1 MTYGTETPTSGF
13 IGRIPVRNI
22 WLLLLYASRL
32 IPRAPRPPAVS
43 SWKMPRTTYRIW
55 WPRSSR
61 TPWND
66 ACAATC
72 PTATSAEW
80 ADLSRV
86 RGRID
91 LFRTERRQL
100 LQRGR
105 VACVFDE
112 LTVDTPRNR
121 YVKAALTHIAGVVSK
136 LANDSDLERRC
147 RDLAVRLERAGVVG
161 HLDPRYAGEAAVLD
175 NAGWVDAHERQM
187 LAAARLALNLSIP
200 TEQSGVA
207 LLPIVNRSETEGW
220 RLYENAVAGFYD
232 VTLSHRGW
240 KVRQGSRIQWPAVN
254 PTPGLNAIM
263 PEMITDI
270 VLERRDHS
278 TPDTGQKI
286 VIDTKFTSI
295 VAHGQFGRQMLKS
308 GHMYQL
314 YAYLRSQEQPGD
326 SISCHATGVLLY
338 PSLGVDYNESAI
350 IQGHRITF
358 ATVDLAADSQT
369 IRNQLLRI
377 VDNQ

>member
-1 MTYGTETPTSGF
+1 M
-13 IGRIPVRNI
+13 
-22 WLLLLYASRL
+22 
-32 IPRAPRPPAVS
+32 
-43 SWKMPRTTYRIW
+43 
-55 WPRSSR
+55 
-61 TPWND
+61 
-66 ACAATC
+66 
-72 PTATSAEW
+72 
-80 ADLSRV
+80 
-86 RGRID
+86 
-91 LFRTERRQL
+91 
-100 LQRGR
+100 
-105 VACVFDE
+105 FDE

-136 LANDSDLERRC
+136 LAKDSDLERRC

-161 HLDPRYAGEAAVLD
+161 HLDTRYAGEAVLD

-187 LAAARLALNLSIP
+187 LAAASLALDLAIP
-200 TEQSGVA
+200 TEQSGAA

-232 VTLSHRGW
+232 VALSHRGW
-240 KVRQGSRIQWPAVN
+240 RVTPGSHIHWPVAN
-254 PTPGLNAIM
+254 PTPGLHAIM
-263 PEMITDI
+263 PEMVTDI
-270 VLERRDHS
+270 VLEHREHG
-278 TPDTGQKI
+278 TPAIGQRI

-326 SISCHATGVLLY
+326 STSCHATGVLLY